1 MRNVVEAAI
10 TNSIPAVSGN
20 KSFNNLDSINYCQ
33 VIHEA
38 NPKSFVKAVNGR
50 IGLLPRTIQLTQNLC
65 APNPGNIEE

>member
-20 KSFNNLDSINYCQ
+20 KSFNNLDIINYCQ

-50 IGLLPRTIQLTQNLC
+50 GLLPWTIQLTQNLC